1 MTVANLSEQ
10 LFKPQVDYPETSSL
24 IQRVDYNYINYR
36 HTLDGENDRHWYRV
50 LNRLLW
56 HWRGLSLIE
65 IEAVLARIAVS
76 DKKKSNPQWFDTIK
90 GYQSGN
96 WIYEFL
102 SQANEWQQQ
111 ANLLNQQSSEQAVR
125 TRRHKYHLTASQYAS
140 LSSYP
145 HYRDDK
151 LALQA
156 QSLAY
161 RYYQQALDDS
171 PYDYK
176 ILSFNVAQQRIE
188 GILHLPY
195 KGQDSACPIVLL
207 CGGLS
212 HLQFDFYPYFS
223 QHLAPY
229 GIGLLTVDTPGIG
242 QSARIKLTQDS
253 SIVHQA
259 VLEQLPTVPWID
271 HKRVILAG
279 FRFGTQI
286 ATRLSYLAP
295 DRIKGLLCF
304 APILHQLYVD
314 TKLQAYLPIMFRDL
328 LADRLGLT
336 SSSNQYLAAE
346 LCYYSL
352 KYQGLINKPCSVPM
366 MSILFNQDL
375 LCSESDAQLLHSTQ
389 RHQRLKV
396 ASMSLQKNLDKAFIQ
411 SSRWIASLIGKTA

>member
-1 MTVANLSEQ
+1 MTVVNLSEQ
-10 LFKPQVDYPETSSL
+10 LFKPQFDYPETSSL
-24 IQRVDYNYINYR
+24 VQRVDCDYVDYQ
-36 HTLDGENDRHWYRV
+36 HALDGENHRNWYRV

-76 DKKKSNPQWFDTIK
+76 DKKKSNPQWIDTVK

-102 SQANEWQQQ
+102 SQANYWQQQ
-111 ANLLNQQSSEQAVR
+111 ASLLNQQSSEEAIKSR
-125 TRRHKYHLTASQYAS
+125 LHKYYLTASQYAS

-145 HYRDDK
+145 HYKNDK

-156 QSLAY
+156 QLLAY
-161 RYYQQALDDS
+161 RYYQQALDYS

-176 ILSFNVAQQRIE
+176 MLSFKIGKQNIE

-195 KGQDSACPIVLL
+195 KDKHSACPIVLL
-207 CGGLS
+207 CCGLS

-223 QHLAPY
+223 QYLAPY
-229 GIGLLTVDTPGIG
+229 GIGLLTIDTPGIG
-242 QSARIKLTQDS
+242 QSANIKLTQES
-253 SIVHQA
+253 SIIHQT
-259 VLEQLPTVPWID
+259 VLEQLATVPWID

-286 ATRLSYLAP
+286 ATRLSYLVP

-304 APILHQLYVD
+304 APIIHQLYVD
-314 TKLQAYLPIMFRDL
+314 KKIHSYLPIMFKDL

-336 SSSNQYLAAE
+336 SSSNQYLATE
-346 LCYYSL
+346 LSYYSL
-352 KYQGLINKPCSVPM
+352 KSQGLINKPCSVPV
-366 MSILFNQDL
+366 MSILFDKDIL
-375 LCSESDAQLLHSTQ
+375 GSESDAKLLNSTQ

-396 ASMSLQKNLDKAFIQ
+396 ASTPLLQSLDKAFIQ
-411 SSRWIASLIGKTA
+411 SSRWIASLIEK

>member
-1 MTVANLSEQ
+1 MTVVNLSEQ
-10 LFKPQVDYPETSSL
+10 LFKPQFDYPETSSL
-24 IQRVDYNYINYR
+24 IQRVDYDYVDYR
-36 HTLDGENDRHWYRV
+36 HALDGENDRHWYRV

-76 DKKKSNPQWFDTIK
+76 DKKKSNPQWIDTVK

-102 SQANEWQQQ
+102 AQANYWQQQ
-111 ANLLNQQSSEQAVR
+111 ASLLNQQSSEQAVKSR
-125 TRRHKYHLTASQYAS
+125 LHKYYLTASQYAS

-151 LALQA
+151 LAVQA

-161 RYYQQALDDS
+161 RYYQQALNYS

-176 ILSFNVAQQRIE
+176 TLSFNIGQQRIE

-195 KGQDSACPIVLL
+195 KGQHSACPVVLL

-223 QHLAPY
+223 QYLAPY
-229 GIGLLTVDTPGIG
+229 GVGLLAVDTPGIG
-242 QSARIKLTQDS
+242 QSASIKLTQDS
-253 SIVHQA
+253 SILHQA
-259 VLEQLPTVPWID
+259 VLEQLPNVPWID
-271 HKRVILAG
+271 HRQVILAG

-295 DRIKGLLCF
+295 DRVKGLLCF
-304 APILHQLYVD
+304 APIIHQLYVD
-314 TKLQAYLPIMFRDL
+314 KKLQTYLPIMFKDL
-328 LADRLGLT
+328 LADRLRLT
-336 SSSNQYLAAE
+336 SSSNQYLATE
-346 LCYYSL
+346 LNYYSL
-352 KYQGLINKPCSVPM
+352 KNQGLISKPCSVPM
-366 MSILFNQDL
+366 MSILFDKDL
-375 LCSESDAQLLHSTQ
+375 LCSESDTKLLNSTQ
-389 RHQRLKV
+389 QHQRLRV
-396 ASMSLQKNLDKAFIQ
+396 ASTPLQQNLDKAFIQ
-411 SSRWIASLIGKTA
+411 SSRWIASLIEK